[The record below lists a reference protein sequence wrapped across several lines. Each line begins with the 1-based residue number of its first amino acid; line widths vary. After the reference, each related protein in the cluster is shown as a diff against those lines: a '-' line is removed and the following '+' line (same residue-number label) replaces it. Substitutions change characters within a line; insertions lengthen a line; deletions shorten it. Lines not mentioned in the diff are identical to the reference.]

1 VARRSLTVTTTERT
15 SLKMPDKQTVAVLGA
30 GGIMGFAMARN
41 LARDGY
47 VMRAWNRSREKAEP
61 LAQDGAQIFDT
72 PAQAAEG
79 AGVILTM
86 VADAPTVL
94 DAMSGAN
101 GALSAPNAGD
111 AVWLQMSTI
120 GIEGT
125 DRCADLARETGLVF
139 FDAPVLGT
147 KAPAEQGNLVVLA
160 SGPEEERDRVQPIFD
175 VVGARTM
182 WIGEAGAATRLK
194 LAINTWVLTV
204 LEGTAE
210 VLALAE
216 GLGLDPQLV
225 LDAVKDGP
233 LDVAYMQMKGKAM
246 MAREFEPSFRLRLA
260 AKDAG
265 LVVDAVDLHGLDLPL
280 VTAIRDRLEQ
290 GIDEHGEKD
299 MAATYLTSAPR

>member
-1 VARRSLTVTTTERT
+1 MA
-15 SLKMPDKQTVAVLGA
+15 DKQTVAVLGA
-30 GGIMGFAMARN
+30 GGLMGFAMARN

-47 VMRAWNRSREKAEP
+47 AVRAWNRSREKAEP
-61 LAQDGAQIFDT
+61 LAADGAEICDT

-79 AGVILTM
+79 ADVILTM
-86 VADAPTVL
+86 VADADTVI
-94 DAMSGAN
+94 DAMSGER
-101 GALSAPNAGD
+101 GALTTQLADGAI
-111 AVWLQMSTI
+111 WLQMSTI

-125 DRCADLARETGLVF
+125 GRCAALAAEHGLAF

-147 KAPAEQGNLVVLA
+147 KAPAEQGTLVVLA

-182 WIGEAGAATRLK
+182 WIGEAGTATRLK
-194 LAINTWVLTV
+194 LAVNTWVLTV

-233 LDVAYMQMKGKAM
+233 LDIAYMQMKGRAM

-280 VTAIRDRLEQ
+280 VTAIRDRLAQ
-290 GIDEHGEKD
+290 GIPEHGDKD
-299 MAATYLTSAPR
+299 MAATYLTSAPADK

>member
-1 VARRSLTVTTTERT
+1 MATT
-15 SLKMPDKQTVAVLGA
+15 QTVAVLGA

-47 VMRAWNRSREKAEP
+47 PVRAWNRSREKAEP
-61 LAQDGAQIFDT
+61 LAHDGATICDT

-79 AGVILTM
+79 ADVILTM
-86 VADAPTVL
+86 VADAATVI
-94 DAMSGAN
+94 DAMSGEQ
-101 GALSAPNAGD
+101 GALSAHHPDG

-125 DRCADLARETGLVF
+125 EWCAALAAERGLAF

-147 KAPAEQGNLVVLA
+147 KAPAEQGALVVLA
-160 SGPEEERDRVQPIFD
+160 SGPEAGRDRVQPIFN
-175 VVGARTM
+175 VLGARTM
-182 WIGEAGAATRLK
+182 WVGGTGAATRLK
-194 LAINTWVLTV
+194 LAVNTWVLTV

-233 LDVAYMQMKGKAM
+233 LDVSYMQMKGRAM

-280 VTAIRDRLEQ
+280 VTAIRDRLAQ
-290 GIDEHGEKD
+290 GIAEHGEKD
-299 MAATYLTSAPR
+299 MAATYLTSVGA

>member
-1 VARRSLTVTTTERT
+1 MAT
-15 SLKMPDKQTVAVLGA
+15 KQTVAVLGA

-47 VMRAWNRSREKAEP
+47 AIRAWNRSREKAEP
-61 LAQDGAQIFDT
+61 LAQDGADICDT
-72 PAQAAEG
+72 PAQAAAG

-86 VADAPTVL
+86 VADAGTVI
-94 DAMSGAN
+94 DATSGDQ
-101 GALSAPNAGD
+101 GALAAQLPDGAT
-111 AVWLQMSTI
+111 WLQMSTI

-125 DRCADLARETGLVF
+125 ERCAALAAERGLAF

-160 SGPEEERDRVQPIFD
+160 SGPEDGRDRVQPIFD

-194 LAINTWVLTV
+194 LAVNTWVLTV

-233 LDVAYMQMKGKAM
+233 LDIGYMQMKGRAM

-280 VTAIRDRLEQ
+280 VTAIRDRLHQ
-290 GIDEHGEKD
+290 GIAEHGEKD
-299 MAATYLTSAPR
+299 MAATYLTSAPRK

>member
-1 VARRSLTVTTTERT
+1 MATR
-15 SLKMPDKQTVAVLGA
+15 QTVAVLGA
-30 GGIMGFAMARN
+30 GGLMGFAMARN

-47 VMRAWNRSREKAEP
+47 AIRAWNRSREKAEP
-61 LAQDGAQIFDT
+61 LTADGAEICDS

-86 VADAPTVL
+86 VADADTVI
-94 DAMSGAN
+94 DAMSGER
-101 GALSAPNAGD
+101 GALSSQLADGAI
-111 AVWLQMSTI
+111 WLQMSTI
-120 GIEGT
+120 GIAGT
-125 DRCADLARETGLVF
+125 DRCAALAGEHGLAF

-147 KAPAEQGNLVVLA
+147 KAPAEQGALVVLA
-160 SGPEEERDRVQPIFD
+160 SGPEDGRDRAQPIFD

-194 LAINTWVLTV
+194 LAVNTWVLTV

-233 LDVAYMQMKGKAM
+233 LDIAYMQMKGRAM

-290 GIDEHGEKD
+290 GIPEHGEKD
-299 MAATYLTSAPR
+299 MAATYLTSTISK

>member
-1 VARRSLTVTTTERT
+1 MAST
-15 SLKMPDKQTVAVLGA
+15 QTVAVLGA
-30 GGIMGFAMARN
+30 GGIMGFAMAHN
-41 LARDGY
+41 LAREGY
-47 VMRAWNRSREKAEP
+47 AIRAWNRSREKAEP
-61 LAQDGAQIFDT
+61 LAQDGAEICDT

-79 AGVILTM
+79 ADVILTM
-86 VADAPTVL
+86 VADTGTVI
-94 DAMSGAN
+94 DAMSGDH
-101 GALSAPNAGD
+101 GALAAQLPDD
-111 AVWLQMSTI
+111 ATWLQMSTI

-125 DRCADLARETGLVF
+125 ERCAALAAERGLAF

-147 KAPAEQGNLVVLA
+147 KAPAEQGILVVLG
-160 SGPEEERDRVQPIFD
+160 SGPEDRRDRVQPIFD

-194 LAINTWVLTV
+194 LAVNTWVLTV

-233 LDVAYMQMKGKAM
+233 LDIGYMQMKGRAM

-265 LVVDAVDLHGLDLPL
+265 LAMDAVDLHGLDLPL
-280 VTAIRDRLEQ
+280 VTAIRDRLHQ
-290 GIDEHGEKD
+290 GIAEHGEKD
-299 MAATYLTSAPR
+299 MAATYLTSAPHK

>member
-1 VARRSLTVTTTERT
+1 MATR
-15 SLKMPDKQTVAVLGA
+15 QTVAVLGA

-41 LARDGY
+41 LAREGY
-47 VMRAWNRSREKAEP
+47 AIRAWNRSREKAEP
-61 LAQDGAQIFDT
+61 LAQDGAQICDT
-72 PAQAAEG
+72 PAQAAAG
-79 AGVILTM
+79 ADVILTM
-86 VADAPTVL
+86 VANAGTVI
-94 DAMSGAN
+94 DAMSGDQ
-101 GALSAPNAGD
+101 GALAARLPDGAT
-111 AVWLQMSTI
+111 WLQMSTI

-125 DRCADLARETGLVF
+125 ERCAALAAERGLAF

-147 KAPAEQGNLVVLA
+147 KAPAEQGTLVVLA
-160 SGPEEERDRVQPIFD
+160 SGPEDGRDRVQPIFD

-194 LAINTWVLTV
+194 LAVNTWVLTV

-233 LDVAYMQMKGKAM
+233 LDIGYMQMKGRAM

-280 VTAIRDRLEQ
+280 VTAIRDRLHQ
-290 GIDEHGEKD
+290 GIAEHGEKD
-299 MAATYLTSAPR
+299 MAATYLTSIAAK

>member
-1 VARRSLTVTTTERT
+1 MATR
-15 SLKMPDKQTVAVLGA
+15 QTVAVLGA

-41 LARDGY
+41 LAREGY
-47 VMRAWNRSREKAEP
+47 AIRAWNRSREKAEP
-61 LAQDGAQIFDT
+61 LAQDGAQICDT
-72 PAQAAEG
+72 PAQAAAG
-79 AGVILTM
+79 ADVILTM
-86 VADAPTVL
+86 VADAGTVI
-94 DAMSGAN
+94 DAMSGDQ
-101 GALSAPNAGD
+101 GALAARLPDGAT
-111 AVWLQMSTI
+111 WLQMSTI

-125 DRCADLARETGLVF
+125 ERCAALAAERGLAF

-147 KAPAEQGNLVVLA
+147 KAPAEQGTLVVLA
-160 SGPEEERDRVQPIFD
+160 SGPEDGRDRVQPIFD

-194 LAINTWVLTV
+194 LAVNTWVLTV

-233 LDVAYMQMKGKAM
+233 LDIGYMQMKGRAM

-280 VTAIRDRLEQ
+280 VTAIRDRLHQ
-290 GIDEHGEKD
+290 GIAEHGEKD
-299 MAATYLTSAPR
+299 MAATYLTSIAAK

>member
-1 VARRSLTVTTTERT
+1 
-15 SLKMPDKQTVAVLGA
+15 
-30 GGIMGFAMARN
+30 
-41 LARDGY
+41 
-47 VMRAWNRSREKAEP
+47 
-61 LAQDGAQIFDT
+61 
-72 PAQAAEG
+72 
-79 AGVILTM
+79 VI
-86 VADAPTVL
+86 
-94 DAMSGAN
+94 DAMSGER
-101 GALSAPNAGD
+101 GALSARLADG
-111 AVWLQMSTI
+111 AIWLQMSTI

-125 DRCADLARETGLVF
+125 DRCATLAAEHGLAF

-147 KAPAEQGNLVVLA
+147 KAPAEQGTLVVLA
-160 SGPEEERDRVQPIFD
+160 SGPEDGRDRVQPIFD

-182 WIGEAGAATRLK
+182 WIGEAGTATRLK
-194 LAINTWVLTV
+194 LAVNTWVLTV

-233 LDVAYMQMKGKAM
+233 LDLGYMQMKGRAM

-290 GIDEHGEKD
+290 GIPEHGEKD
-299 MAATYLTSAPR
+299 MAATYLTSTVDK

>member
-1 VARRSLTVTTTERT
+1 MA
-15 SLKMPDKQTVAVLGA
+15 DKQTVAVLGA

-47 VMRAWNRSREKAEP
+47 PIRAWNRSRDKAEP
-61 LAQDGAQIFDT
+61 LAEEGAEIVDT

-79 AGVILTM
+79 AAVIITM
-86 VADAPTVL
+86 VADADTVIATMAG
-94 DAMSGAN
+94 DG
-101 GALSAPNAGD
+101 GALSASTIGD

-125 DRCADLARETGLVF
+125 ERCAALAGERGIAFL
-139 FDAPVLGT
+139 DAPVLGT
-147 KAPAEQGNLVVLA
+147 KGPAEQGKLVVLA
-160 SGPEEERDRVQPIFD
+160 SGPADLRERVQPIFD

-182 WIGEAGAATRLK
+182 WIGEAGAASRLK
-194 LAINTWVLTV
+194 LAVNAWILTV

-210 VLALAE
+210 TLAFAE

-233 LDVAYMQMKGKAM
+233 LDLGYLQMKGKTM

-265 LVVDAVDLHGLDLPL
+265 LVEDAVDRHGLDLPM
-280 VTAIRDRLEQ
+280 VSAIRRRLDE
-290 GIDEHGEKD
+290 GVPEHGEKD
-299 MAATYLTSAPR
+299 MSATYLTSTPTK

>member
-1 VARRSLTVTTTERT
+1 MAST
-15 SLKMPDKQTVAVLGA
+15 QTVAVLGA

-41 LARDGY
+41 LAREGY
-47 VMRAWNRSREKAEP
+47 AIRAWNRSREKAEP
-61 LAQDGAQIFDT
+61 LAQDGAEICDT

-79 AGVILTM
+79 ADVILTM
-86 VADAPTVL
+86 VADADTVI
-94 DAMSGAN
+94 DAMSGDQ
-101 GALSAPNAGD
+101 GALAAHLPDGAS
-111 AVWLQMSTI
+111 WLQMSTI

-125 DRCADLARETGLVF
+125 ERCAALAADSGLVF

-147 KAPAEQGNLVVLA
+147 KAPAEQGTLVVLG
-160 SGPEEERDRVQPIFD
+160 SGPEARRDPVQPIFD

-194 LAINTWVLTV
+194 LAVNTWVLTV

-233 LDVAYMQMKGKAM
+233 LDLGYMQMKGRAM

-280 VTAIRDRLEQ
+280 VTAIRDRLHQ
-290 GIDEHGEKD
+290 GIAEHGEKD
-299 MAATYLTSAPR
+299 MAATYLTSAPPSS

>member
-1 VARRSLTVTTTERT
+1 MATR
-15 SLKMPDKQTVAVLGA
+15 QTVAVLGA
-30 GGIMGFAMARN
+30 GGLMGFAMARN

-47 VMRAWNRSREKAEP
+47 AIRAWNRSREKAEP
-61 LAQDGAQIFDT
+61 LAQDGAEICDT
-72 PAQAAEG
+72 PALAAEG
-79 AGVILTM
+79 ADVILTM
-86 VADAPTVL
+86 VADADAVI
-94 DAMSGAN
+94 DAMSGER
-101 GALSAPNAGD
+101 GALSARLADG
-111 AVWLQMSTI
+111 AIWLQMSTI

-125 DRCADLARETGLVF
+125 DRCATLAAEHGLAF

-147 KAPAEQGNLVVLA
+147 KAPAEQGTLVVLA
-160 SGPEEERDRVQPIFD
+160 SGPEEGRDRVQPIFD

-182 WIGEAGAATRLK
+182 WIGEAGTATRLK
-194 LAINTWVLTV
+194 LAVNTWVLTV

-233 LDVAYMQMKGKAM
+233 LDLGYMQMKGRAM

-290 GIDEHGEKD
+290 GIPEHGEKD
-299 MAATYLTSAPR
+299 MAATYLTSTVDK

>member
-1 VARRSLTVTTTERT
+1 MAT
-15 SLKMPDKQTVAVLGA
+15 KQTVAVLGA
-30 GGIMGFAMARN
+30 GGLMGFAMARN

-47 VMRAWNRSREKAEP
+47 AIRAWNRSPEKAQP
-61 LAQDGAQIFDT
+61 LTEDGAGVFDT

-79 AGVILTM
+79 ADVILTM
-86 VADAPTVL
+86 LADAGTVL
-94 DAMSGAN
+94 DAMQSDD
-101 GALSAPNAGD
+101 GALAGGHAGD
-111 AVWLQMSTI
+111 AIWLQMSTI

-125 DRCADLARETGLVF
+125 DRCAALAGEHGLAF
-139 FDAPVLGT
+139 LDAPVLGT
-147 KAPAEQGNLVVLA
+147 KAPAEQGKLVILA
-160 SGPEEERDRVQPIFD
+160 SGPEELRERVQGLFD
-175 VVGARTM
+175 VLGARTM

-194 LAINTWVLTV
+194 LALNTWVLTV

-246 MAREFEPSFRLRLA
+246 MAGDFEPSFRLRLA

-265 LVVDAVDLHGLDLPL
+265 LVADAVDLHGLDLPL
-280 VTAIRDRLEQ
+280 VTAIRDRLTQ
-290 GIDEHGEKD
+290 GIPDHGEKD
-299 MAATYLTSAPR
+299 MSATYLTSSPGA